1 MRELTQSE
9 LQSVSGGIIT
19 LDGTGLNVHVVFGPV
34 ESNGAA
40 LLGLLGIPSSSDP
53 GELRLHLGTPVT
65 PAPGS

>member
-9 LQSVSGGIIT
+9 LQTVSGGIIT

-34 ESNGAA
+34 QHPG
-40 LLGLLGIPSSSDP
+40 LLNLLGIPHSSDA